1 MAVSAAFLIHSTVSG
16 TWAPRLPAIKE
27 SLGLSDGELGTA
39 LVGLAIGLLVGTRLA
54 GAPVDRFGS
63 RPVMRVGFP
72 LLAATLVLPG
82 LADSIVTL
90 FLALFVLGLASGALD
105 VAMNAQGIEVE
116 RHLGRP
122 ILSGLHGLWSVGLG
136 AGAGLAALAAAIDVD
151 PLEHFAVVAAV
162 LVVASLVFL
171 RGLLAAQRPAA
182 GEPAEEHVPVRWT
195 LALVLLG
202 VIAFCSFVGE
212 GAASDWSAVY
222 MTQELGA
229 SEALGAVAFAAFAV
243 TMAIARFAA
252 DPLRARLGNVVL
264 VRGGSLIAAA
274 GLGLGLLV
282 HEPAAAIA
290 GLRAARARARARRAD
305 RVQRSRRARPT
316 RHRPPGGP
324 SGDDRLRR
332 LGGRPDHDRLARRGD
347 EPAHRAGPGGR
358 PRTGDRRVGA
368 ELRVRV
374 PGSPRTRRTKWQRS
388 RRCSFATAM
397 TAAPAFTPV
406 AGCRRRSARQA
417 SSTKR

>member
-1 MAVSAAFLIHSTVSG
+1 MEPPNENSVRGAGRRAYRAVAAAFLIHSTVSG

-63 RPVMRVGFP
+63 RPVMRAGFP

-82 LADSIVTL
+82 LADSLVTL

-116 RHLGRP
+116 RVLGRP

-136 AGAGLAALAAAIDVD
+136 MGAGVAALAAGIDAD
-151 PLEHFAVVAAV
+151 PLEHFVVVAAV
-162 LVVASLVFL
+162 LAVASLVFM
-171 RGLLAAQRPAA
+171 RGLLAAHRPAP
-182 GEPAEEHVPVRWT
+182 GEPVEEHVIVRWT
-195 LALVLLG
+195 PALVLLG
-202 VIAFCSFVGE
+202 VIAFCSFVAE

-222 MTQELGA
+222 MTQELGS

-252 DPLRARLGNVVL
+252 DPLRGRLGNLVL
-264 VRGGSLIAAA
+264 VRGGSLIAAV
-274 GLGLGLLV
+274 GLGLALLV

-290 GLRAARARARARRAD
+290 GFALLGLGLAPVVPIAFSAAGDLDPRATGRLVGRVATLGYVGSVAGPIMIGWLAEATSLRSALGFVVVLAVVIAVSARSSIRG
-305 RVQRSRRARPT
+305 RS
-316 RHRPPGGP
+316 
-324 SGDDRLRR
+324 L
-332 LGGRPDHDRLARRGD
+332 
-347 EPAHRAGPGGR
+347 EHRA
-358 PRTGDRRVGA
+358 
-368 ELRVRV
+368 
-374 PGSPRTRRTKWQRS
+374 
-388 RRCSFATAM
+388 
-397 TAAPAFTPV
+397 
-406 AGCRRRSARQA
+406 
-417 SSTKR
+417 